1 MARVLWKGIISFG
14 LVNIPIRMFP
24 AVRSK
29 NVRFHMLTEDGS
41 CRLRQKLY
49 CPETGKE
56 YDFKDTARGFE
67 VAPDQYVI
75 LDEKEITKLLP
86 DSGRSI
92 EIEDF
97 VSLEEIDP
105 LRYDRP
111 YYLAPSEGGTKPY
124 SLLVKAME
132 RAGKVGIARFVLH
145 SKQHLAAVRVVQG
158 GLALST
164 MHWNDEVLALEDV
177 TAVPNDKIDPRQLAL
192 ANNLIDSLT
201 RPFDPERYQDTYR
214 AELNAL
220 IARKAE
226 GKRIPLPSE
235 PQKTAQVV
243 DLMEALKRSLD
254 QTGGRKKAKTVKKK
268 NGHRKKA
275 SSR

>member
-14 LVNIPIRMFP
+14 LVNIPVRMFP
-24 AVRSK
+24 AVRAK
-29 NVRFHMLTEDGS
+29 NIRFHLLTKDGS
-41 CRLRQKLY
+41 CRVRQKLY

-75 LDEKEITKLLP
+75 MDEKEMSKLLP

-111 YYLAPSEGGTKPY
+111 YYLAPSEGGGKPY
-124 SLLVKAME
+124 RLLVEAMQKSD
-132 RAGKVGIARFVLH
+132 KVGIARFVMH
-145 SKQHLAAVRVVQG
+145 SKQHLAAVRVIQG

-164 MHWNDEVLALEDV
+164 MHWNDEVLSLTDV
-177 TAVPNDKIDPRQLAL
+177 TAVPDEKIDPRQLKL
-192 ANNLIDSLT
+192 ANDLIEALT
-201 RPFDPERYQDTYR
+201 KPFDPERYKDTYR
-214 AELNAL
+214 EELTEL

-226 GKRIPLPSE
+226 GERIPLPSE
-235 PQKTAQVV
+235 PQKGAQVI

-254 QTGGRKKAKTVKKK
+254 KTGGKKKTTARKK
-268 NGHRKKA
+268 NGSRKKA